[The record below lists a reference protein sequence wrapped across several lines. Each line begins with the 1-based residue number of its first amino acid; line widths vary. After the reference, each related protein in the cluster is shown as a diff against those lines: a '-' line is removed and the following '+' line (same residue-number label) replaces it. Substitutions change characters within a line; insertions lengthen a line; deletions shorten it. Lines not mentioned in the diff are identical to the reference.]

1 MQKFVSVN
9 SSLTKYTSSGKKEGS
24 SLKKSLEGNI
34 KRKTIDHGPEKSS
47 TE

>member
-9 SSLTKYTSSGKKEGS
+9 SGLTKHTSSGKKEGANV
-24 SLKKSLEGNI
+24 KKSLEDNI
-34 KRKTIDHGPEKSS
+34 KRNTIDHGPEKSS